1 MSFLSKL
8 TSSMFSKKQSYSYA
22 DEQKDMDL
30 VERASK
36 RVAQQQRVF
45 EEQRMV
51 EKKLDNVFDNEFPN
65 LSDDE
70 RDHILNIV
78 RSQSR
83 VSQTLTEDQ
92 KTMLMVARAGRSVAR
107 QQRASQAQFFNEKRT
122 GTSFYFN
129 EKDGLSD
136 KESESIRRLF
146 KDAYIRSKKM

>member
-45 EEQRMV
+45 EEQRIV

-70 RDHILNIV
+70 REHILNIV
-78 RSQSR
+78 RSHSG
-83 VSQTLTEDQ
+83 VSKTLTEDQ
-92 KTMLMVARAGRSVAR
+92 KIMLMVARAGRSVAR
-107 QQRASQAQFFNEKRT
+107 QHFFPST
-122 GTSFYFN
+122 VFC
-129 EKDGLSD
+129 
-136 KESESIRRLF
+136 
-146 KDAYIRSKKM
+146 